1 MTLEQKLEA
10 LNKEWTALTAKIKSK
25 LQQKDQTITNTQQQV
40 TNLNNALQEA
50 NKKHKTLTDENTL
63 NENILNQLIKEM
75 SELSQS
81 LN

>member
-1 MTLEQKLEA
+1 MTLKNKLEI
-10 LNKEWTALTAKIKSK
+10 LNKEWTSLVNKIKSK
-25 LQQKDQTITNTQQQV
+25 LNQKDQTITNTQQQV
-40 TNLNNALQEA
+40 TNLNNALSEA
-50 NKKHKTLTDENTL
+50 NKKQKTLTDENSA